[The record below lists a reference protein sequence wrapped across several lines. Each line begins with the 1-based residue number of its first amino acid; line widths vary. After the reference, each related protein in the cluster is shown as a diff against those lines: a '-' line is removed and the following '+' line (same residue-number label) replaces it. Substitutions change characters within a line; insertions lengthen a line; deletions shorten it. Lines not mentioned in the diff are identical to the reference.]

1 MAVRCT
7 FAVVLALAA
16 AVAPAFA
23 DKLDA
28 ESRKWLETVGAIVL
42 PQEAKTYGQL
52 KDRAERAEFERIFWA
67 RRDTD
72 IRTPDN
78 EAQQTFLARKAEADR
93 RFAIAGQ
100 VGSATGCGRLFIL
113 LGEPDALRDDAMG
126 AVLGSP
132 GNAMNQVMSGVER
145 SSANEVTR
153 LPDRQPQVWV
163 YKDRRDITFAGGE
176 VKVAVDGRCAVL
188 PVVNANLDRIA
199 AGRIVNPGLAYKVTT
214 GRITRLA
221 DLLPKPTPA
230 QELLASGRREIG
242 IEVQVAFARAE
253 GATAV
258 IGLVRAEAAG
268 LSPRDP
274 EGKRA
279 RALVIVAHAI
289 GEDGR
294 IGAVDER
301 SVAAPV
307 QDEEA
312 VLASYRLFLRPGR
325 YTLHS
330 GVLDPRTGKG
340 GVTSRAIEVPNL
352 GGPDLS
358 AGTLLVVKDL
368 AEGARSDP
376 ADPLDA
382 FVLGSLRL
390 VPRFANTFTRGEAA
404 HFVYGVSGS
413 ADQGT
418 GRSDLT
424 ISLSLLEGSR
434 VVAETPAQSFAEAHV
449 FTSVGPVVLNF
460 EPGTYTARL
469 KVKDRVAD
477 KDLTIAET
485 FVVR

>member
-67 RRDTD
+67 RRDPD

-78 EAQQTFLARKAEADR
+78 EAQQAFLARKAEADR

-145 SSANEVTR
+145 SSANELTR
-153 LPDRQPQVWV
+153 LPDRQPQFWV
-163 YKDRRDITFAGGE
+163 YKDRRDISFAGGE
-176 VKVAVDGRCAVL
+176 VKVAVDGRCAIL
-188 PVVNANLDRIA
+188 PVVGANLERIA
-199 AGRIVNPGLAYKVTT
+199 AGRIANPGLAYKLTS

-221 DLLPKPTPA
+221 DLVPKPTPA
-230 QELLASGRREIG
+230 QNLLASGRQ
-242 IEVQVAFARAE
+242 EVGVAAQAVFARAE

-258 IGLVRAEAAG
+258 IGLVRADASALSLLDAG
-268 LSPRDP
+268 GR
-274 EGKRA
+274 KA
-279 RALVIVAHAI
+279 ALVTVAAHAVVD
-289 GEDGR
+289 DGR
-294 IGAVDER
+294 VVAVDER
-301 SVAAPV
+301 SVTAPV
-307 QDEEA
+307 QSDGA
-312 VLASYRLFLRPGR
+312 VLASFRLFLRPGR
-325 YTLHS
+325 YTLRS
-330 GVLDPRTGKG
+330 GLLDGKSGKG
-340 GVTSRAIEVPNL
+340 GVTSHAIAVPDL
-352 GGPDLS
+352 GGADLS
-358 AGTLLVVKDL
+358 AGTLLVVREV
-368 AEGARSDP
+368 AEGASADP

-382 FVLGSLRL
+382 FVLGSLKL
-390 VPRFANTFTRGEAA
+390 VPRFGNIFTRGEAA
-404 HFVYGVSGS
+404 TFVYGVSGS
-413 ADQGT
+413 ADEGT

-449 FTSVGPVVLNF
+449 FTSVRPVVLNF
-460 EPGTYTARL
+460 EPGTYSARL